1 MGHQF
6 VGRGY
11 IPADHL
17 PMIMEWIA
25 VVNALFFAKN
35 ERVYHR
41 NGIGGDVSPPYKLL
55 SKQPDKLKFER
66 AVADATARWVCKF
79 ITT

>member
-1 MGHQF
+1 MRFIVHLF

-25 VVNALFFAKN
+25 VVKASFFAKN
-35 ERVYHR
+35 EQVYHR
-41 NGIGGDVSPPYKLL
+41 NGIGGVMTPPYKLL
-55 SKQPDKLKFER
+55 SK
-66 AVADATARWVCKF
+66 
-79 ITT
+79 

>member
-1 MGHQF
+1 MNSWLRTWAPSWCRINKLEFIVHLF

-25 VVNALFFAKN
+25 VVNASFFAKN
-35 ERVYHR
+35 ERVYNR
-41 NGIGGDVSPPYKLL
+41 NGIGGVVL
-55 SKQPDKLKFER
+55 R
-66 AVADATARWVCKF
+66 AANQKYL
-79 ITT
+79 

>member
-1 MGHQF
+1 MFKLEFIVHLF

-17 PMIMEWIA
+17 SMIMEWIA
-25 VVNALFFAKN
+25 VVNASFFAKN

-41 NGIGGDVSPPYKLL
+41 NGIGGVMTPPYILL
-55 SKQPDKLKFER
+55 SK
-66 AVADATARWVCKF
+66 
-79 ITT
+79 

>member
-1 MGHQF
+1 MQFMGHQF

-25 VVNALFFAKN
+25 VVIASFFSKN

-41 NGIGGDVSPPYKLL
+41 NGIGGVMTPPYKLL
-55 SKQPDKLKFER
+55 SK
-66 AVADATARWVCKF
+66 
-79 ITT
+79 